1 MKHSKKRGK
10 LRMGEIDNNSGN
22 AKTEKQ
28 SNRELVDRLTH
39 EFIEKHELFQDTQKQ
54 PWIAING
61 SGSHVMNL
69 KEENFRYWVMRQA
82 MEVNGDFIS
91 THIADE
97 IAKRLISI
105 ALYSSN
111 NPRPLEVRVARKDRI
126 DGSPEELWYD
136 LCDKDGLAVHITK
149 DGYKIEEPPIIFRRY
164 SHQHEQVKPEA
175 KAGGKWDDIFN
186 IINLTERDDR
196 VTFTVFCLSCFVSRF
211 PKPILLIQGTN
222 GSGKSTPMR
231 IIHSLIDP
239 SELESG
245 TALVK
250 DTAELARQ
258 ANKLCIIHWDNIDG
272 REITPEVSNAL
283 CRLASGQA
291 FMRRTL
297 YQDDADSIF
306 KGQRAIMLNGI
317 GKLVEREDILDRSL
331 IITTQRIPENKRKT
345 EATIFSKLREM
356 KPYLLHEVFMA
367 LSKALTIYPTINLES
382 SHRMADFEAL
392 GYAICEALDGY
403 SGKEWLEV
411 YDRVVKRQVEN
422 ALEESA
428 TAQIAKYLVDRS
440 RNHYWEGTASM
451 MREFQ
456 FGDDD
461 FYIESDEDNAL
472 KEQIKENPSFPRN
485 ATALGIQLNRAES
498 TLRSLGIEVEHSNSK
513 HSIYKNGSRW
523 ITLRATDGY
532 EADEKLRDGM
542 DDWENSLPF

>member
-1 MKHSKKRGK
+1 MNGVSY
-10 LRMGEIDNNSGN
+10 N
-22 AKTEKQ
+22 AQSDESEKQNKQ
-28 SNRELVDRLTH
+28 SNRELVDQLTR
-39 EFIEKHELFQDTQKQ
+39 EFVEKHDVFIDTQKQ
-54 PWIAING
+54 PWIGLNH
-61 SGSHVMNL
+61 SGAKVMNL
-69 KEENFRYWVMRQA
+69 YSPEFRYWVKQEA
-82 MEVNGDFIS
+82 KKAYDSYIS
-91 THIADE
+91 LHTADE
-97 IAKRLISI
+97 IAQNLISE
-105 ALYSSN
+105 ALFDYTDLK
-111 NPRPLEVRVARKDRI
+111 PLEVRTARKDYI

-136 LCDKDGLAVHITK
+136 LCDKDGLVVHITK
-149 DGYKIEEPPIIFRRY
+149 DGYKIEESPIIFRRY
-164 SHQHEQVKPEA
+164 NHQHEQVKPEA
-175 KAGGKWDDIFN
+175 KIGGKWDDIFS

-250 DTAELARQ
+250 DVAELARQ
-258 ANKLCIIHWDNIDG
+258 ANKLCLIHWDNIDG

-317 GKLVEREDILDRSL
+317 GRLVEREDILDRSL
-331 IITTQRIPENKRKT
+331 ILTTKRIPENKRKT

-356 KPYLLHEVFMA
+356 KPYLLHEIFTA
-367 LSKALTIYPTINLES
+367 LSKALTIYPTVHLEN

-440 RNHYWEGTASM
+440 RDHYWEGTATM

-456 FGDDD
+456 FRDDD
-461 FYIESDEDNAL
+461 LYIETDEDEAL
-472 KEQIKENPSFPRN
+472 KKQIKENLSFPHN

-532 EADEKLRDGM
+532 EADETLRDGM
-542 DDWENSLPF
+542 DDWENLPF

>member
-1 MKHSKKRGK
+1 MNSNSNIGESSK
-10 LRMGEIDNNSGN
+10 S
-22 AKTEKQ
+22 EKQ
-28 SNRELVDRLTH
+28 SNRELVDELTLK
-39 EFIEKHELFQDTQKQ
+39 FIEKHELFQDTQKQ

-61 SGSHVMNL
+61 SGSHVMSL
-69 KEENFRYWVMRQA
+69 KEENFRYWVMKQA
-82 MEVNGDFIS
+82 MEVSGDFVS
-91 THIADE
+91 AHTADE
-97 IAKRLISI
+97 IAKRLISM
-105 ALYSSN
+105 ALFNDS
-111 NPRPLEVRVARKDRI
+111 NPRPLEVRIARKDRI

-136 LCDKDGLAVHITK
+136 LCDKDGLVVHITK
-149 DGYKIEEPPIIFRRY
+149 DGYKIEESPIIFRRY
-164 SHQHEQVKPEA
+164 NYQHEQVKPEA
-175 KAGGKWDDIFN
+175 KVGGKWDDIFN

-258 ANKLCIIHWDNIDG
+258 ANKLCLIHWDNIDG

-283 CRLASGQA
+283 CRLASGQS

-317 GKLVEREDILDRSL
+317 GRLVEREDILDRSL
-331 IITTQRIPENKRKT
+331 ILTTKRIPESKRKT

-356 KPYLLHEVFMA
+356 KPYLLHEIFTA
-367 LSKALTIYPTINLES
+367 LSKALTIYPTVHLEN

-440 RNHYWEGTASM
+440 RDHFWEGTASM
-451 MREFQ
+451 MIEFELRN
-456 FGDDD
+456 DD
-461 FYIESDEDNAL
+461 FYIKTDEDEAL
-472 KEQIKENPSFPRN
+472 EKQIKENISFPRN

-532 EADEKLRDGM
+532 EADETLRDGM
-542 DDWENSLPF
+542 NDWENLPF